1 MVKGRGMATEAIALQ
16 PPEIEGGTQPGEPR
30 SGEMLACARA
40 GDSDAFGRI
49 VRQHQRMVFSVVWN
63 FFSDRSVAEDIA
75 QDVFLQLFQNLR
87 AIESDSHL
95 LFWLRRVAIRKCIDH
110 HRWRSKRRPVSLDDW
125 VETGKTVE
133 APDVLALGKLRT
145 LVQSLPAK
153 FRAVVVLRYLED
165 QTPEEMAATL
175 GWPVNTVKSRLHRAL
190 KMLKDRLEK
199 Q

>member
-1 MVKGRGMATEAIALQ
+1 MATEAIALH
-16 PPEIEGGTQPGEPR
+16 ELESEGARPGAI
-30 SGEMLACARA
+30 LARA
-40 GDSDAFGRI
+40 IAGDQEAFAWV

-63 FFSDRSVAEDIA
+63 FFSDRALAEDVA

-110 HRWRSKRRPVSLDDW
+110 HRWRLKRKPISLDDW
-125 VETGKTVE
+125 VETGETVE
-133 APDVLALGKLRT
+133 GPDVFALGKLRT

>member
-1 MVKGRGMATEAIALQ
+1 MTTEAIALQ
-16 PPEIEGGTQPGEPR
+16 EPETEGGTQPAGETLP
-30 SGEMLACARA
+30 GENLARALA
-40 GDSDAFGRI
+40 GDSQAFGLI

-63 FFSDRSVAEDIA
+63 FFSDRSMAEDIA

-110 HRWRSKRRPVSLDDW
+110 HRWRSKRKPVSLDDW
-125 VETGKTVE
+125 IEEGETVE
-133 APDVLALGKLRT
+133 GPDVLALDKVRT
-145 LVQSLPAK
+145 LVTALPAK

-165 QTPEEMAATL
+165 QTPDEMAETL
-175 GWPVNTVKSRLHRAL
+175 GWPLNTVKSRLHRAL
-190 KMLKDRLEK
+190 KMLKDRMET